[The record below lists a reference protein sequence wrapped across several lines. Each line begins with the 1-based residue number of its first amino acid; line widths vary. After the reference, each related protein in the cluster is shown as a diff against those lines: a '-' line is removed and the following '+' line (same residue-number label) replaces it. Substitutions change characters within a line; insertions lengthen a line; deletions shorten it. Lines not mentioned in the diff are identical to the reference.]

1 MTYICSFPVW
11 ESVEAGPEAS
21 VADVVQAHVRDLTG
35 DDVLV
40 DADLVT
46 GTGWISHPG
55 DLLTPFQIE
64 QLSSAAH
71 HPAPATVGAGT
82 R

>member
-1 MTYICSFPVW
+1 MTYICSFPIW
-11 ESVEAGPEAS
+11 ASVEAGAEDS

-35 DDVLV
+35 EDVLV

-46 GTGWISHPG
+46 GTGWVCHPG

-64 QLSSAAH
+64 QLPAAELPV
-71 HPAPATVGAGT
+71 PAAAGAHT